1 MKDCDLSFHIVFLGK
16 AYVVLTE
23 MKSGR
28 KVTRSVGFVG
38 NVSEIVKISI
48 ARMWMLKKAKIRD
61 VKHYIK
67 SIEKVRT

>member
-1 MKDCDLSFHIVFLGK
+1 MRDCDISFHIVFLGK

-28 KVTRSVGFVG
+28 KRTRSIGFVG
-38 NVSEIVKISI
+38 DIPEVVKISI
-48 ARMWMLKKAKIRD
+48 ARMWMLRKAKVRD

-67 SIEKVRT
+67 SVEKVRK